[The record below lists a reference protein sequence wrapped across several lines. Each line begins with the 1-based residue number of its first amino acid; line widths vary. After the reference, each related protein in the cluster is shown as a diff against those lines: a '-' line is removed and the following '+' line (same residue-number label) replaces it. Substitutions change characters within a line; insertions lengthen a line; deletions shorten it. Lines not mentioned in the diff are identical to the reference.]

1 MRLFACSTFI
11 NQSGVTK
18 MTTKSKAKAAKPAL
32 VDNIVA
38 KPEHVALAK
47 LAGQSALGTQNMR
60 EKCDEACKALHKA
73 KAKIGHATKCQLAKA
88 FLAERFAGK
97 KAKPASKNVILS
109 AFRKAVE
116 SGNPYTENAS
126 KAKKAATKQ
135 DAPKASDAVEAV
147 ETAKPVVVTKPPKDD
162 EKTIVLALPRNAKAK
177 DAAKKMRAFIEKMR
191 QSEEL
196 APLAAYLVD
205 VLDEFDGT
213 AEQF

>member
-1 MRLFACSTFI
+1 
-11 NQSGVTK
+11 
-18 MTTKSKAKAAKPAL
+18 MTTKTKAKAAKPAL

-47 LAGQSALGTQNMR
+47 LAGQSALGTQTMR

-116 SGNPYTENAS
+116 SGKDYNENAS

-135 DAPKASDAVEAV
+135 DAPKASDAVE
-147 ETAKPVVVTKPPKDD
+147 TAKPVVVTKPPKDD
-162 EKTIVLALPRNAKAK
+162 DTTIILALPRKAKAK
-177 DAAKKMRAFIEKMR
+177 EAAKKMRAFIEKMR
-191 QSEEL
+191 QSDEL
-196 APLAAYLVD
+196 ADLASYLTD
-205 VLDEFDGT
+205 AIAEFDGT

>member
-1 MRLFACSTFI
+1 
-11 NQSGVTK
+11 
-18 MTTKSKAKAAKPAL
+18 MTTKSKAAKPA
-32 VDNIVA
+32 VVNNIVA

-47 LAGQSALGTQNMR
+47 LAGQSALGTQTMR

-73 KAKIGHATKCQLAKA
+73 KAKIGHATKCELAKA

-97 KAKPASKNVILS
+97 KVKPASKNVILS

-116 SGNPYTENAS
+116 SGKPYTENGS

-135 DAPKASDAVEAV
+135 DAPKASDAIEAKP
-147 ETAKPVVVTKPPKDD
+147 ETPAPVVVTKPPKDD
-162 EKTIVLALPRNAKAK
+162 ETTIILALPRKAKAK

>member
-1 MRLFACSTFI
+1 
-11 NQSGVTK
+11 
-18 MTTKSKAKAAKPAL
+18 MTTKSKAKAVKPAL

-38 KPEHVALAK
+38 KPEHIELAK
-47 LAGQSALGTQNMR
+47 LAGQSALGTITMR
-60 EKCDEACKALHKA
+60 EKCNEACKALHKA

-97 KAKPASKNVILS
+97 KASGATRSQILS
-109 AFRKAVE
+109 CFRKAVE
-116 SGNPYTENAS
+116 SGKDYNENAS
-126 KAKKAATKQ
+126 KAKKAVTKQ

-147 ETAKPVVVTKPPKDD
+147 ETEEAAKPVVVTKPPKDD
-162 EKTIVLALPRNAKAK
+162 ETTIILALPRKAKAK

>member
-1 MRLFACSTFI
+1 
-11 NQSGVTK
+11 
-18 MTTKSKAKAAKPAL
+18 MTTKSKAAKPAL

-38 KPEHVALAK
+38 KPEHIALAK
-47 LAGQSALGTQNMR
+47 LAGSSALGTITMR
-60 EKCDEACKALHKA
+60 EKCIAACAALHKD
-73 KAKIGHATKCQLAKA
+73 KVKVGHATKCQIAKA

-97 KAKPASKNVILS
+97 NTKAASKTVILS
-109 AFRKAVE
+109 YFRKAVE
-116 SGNPYTENAS
+116 SGKPYNENAS

-135 DAPKASDAVEAV
+135 DAPKASDAVETV

-162 EKTIVLALPRNAKAK
+162 DTTIILALPRKAKAK

>member
-1 MRLFACSTFI
+1 
-11 NQSGVTK
+11 
-18 MTTKSKAKAAKPAL
+18 MTTKTKAKAAKPAL

-38 KPEHVALAK
+38 KPEHIALAK
-47 LAGQSALGTQNMR
+47 LAGQSALGTQTMR

-116 SGNPYTENAS
+116 SGKPYTENPG
-126 KAKKAATKQ
+126 KTKKAVTKQ
-135 DAPKASDAVEAV
+135 DAPKASDAVEAVEAV

-162 EKTIVLALPRNAKAK
+162 DTTIILALPRKAKAK
-177 DAAKKMRAFIEKMR
+177 DAAKKMRAFVEKMR

-213 AEQF
+213 AEQY

>member
-1 MRLFACSTFI
+1 
-11 NQSGVTK
+11 

-38 KPEHVALAK
+38 KPEHIKLAK

-116 SGNPYTENAS
+116 SGKPYTENAS

-147 ETAKPVVVTKPPKDD
+147 ETEDAAKPVIVTKPPKDD

-191 QSEEL
+191 QSDEL
-196 APLAAYLVD
+196 ADLASYLTD
-205 VLDEFDGT
+205 AIAEFDGT